1 MEEKIEHSDTQENIF
16 CAHCGT
22 RNAGSYYACVR
33 CGEKLIKVGNDSP
46 SSMGLTSCTE
56 CGSANLERAAHCWMC
71 GSEMNDPANTSPTPS
86 RESEPEATHSRHRS
100 NLNPVSTQVS
110 EPTMVRSDLNTNPA
124 QGTADA
130 PDGIEPNN
138 SGTKDADI
146 PISIRRWNWAA
157 FLFPEVWG
165 FFSGVPWAILL
176 LGAGLLL
183 LQLAGDLFPL
193 QIGYAVMFSIKLF
206 LGFRGNEFAWRGK
219 KWRSVEHFN
228 AFQKQ
233 WTTWS
238 IALFV
243 LTTILILYILSS
255 RGGEEFKF

>member
-1 MEEKIEHSDTQENIF
+1 MEEQIEHSGTQENIF

-22 RNAGSYYACVR
+22 QNEDSHYACVR
-33 CGEKLIKVGNDSP
+33 CGERLVKVVNDAP
-46 SSMGLTSCTE
+46 SSMGLTSCPE
-56 CGSANLERAAHCWMC
+56 CGSANPERAAYCWMC
-71 GSEMNDPANTSPTPS
+71 GSEMNDAIDTSPSPN
-86 RESEPEATHSRHRS
+86 RESKPEAARS
-100 NLNPVSTQVS
+100 QYRPNLNPVSTQVS
-110 EPTMVRSDLNTNPA
+110 ESTVVRSDLNTNPA

-130 PDGIEPNN
+130 PVEAEPNN
-138 SGTKDADI
+138 SGTKGADV
-146 PISIRRWNWAA
+146 PTSIRRWNWAA
-157 FLFPEVWG
+157 FLMPEVWG
-165 FFSGVPWAILL
+165 LFSGVPWAILL
-176 LGAGLLL
+176 LVAGLLL

-243 LTTILILYILSS
+243 LTILILYILSN
-255 RGGEEFKF
+255 RGGEEFRF

>member
-1 MEEKIEHSDTQENIF
+1 MEEQIEHSDTQENIF

-22 RNAGSYYACVR
+22 RNGDSYYACVR
-33 CGEKLIKVGNDSP
+33 CGERLVKVENDS
-46 SSMGLTSCTE
+46 SSPMGLTSCTG
-56 CGSANLERAAHCWMC
+56 CGGANLQRAAYCWMC
-71 GSEMNDPANTSPTPS
+71 GSEINNVVDTSPAPG
-86 RESEPEATHSRHRS
+86 RESEPEATHSQYRP
-100 NLNPVSTQVS
+100 NVNPVSTQVS
-110 EPTMVRSDLNTNPA
+110 KPTMVRSDLNTNPE
-124 QGTADA
+124 QGTSDT
-130 PDGIEPNN
+130 PGDVEPNN

-146 PISIRRWNWAA
+146 PNAIRRWNWAA
-157 FLFPEVWG
+157 FLIPEVWG

-238 IALFV
+238 IALFA
-243 LTTILILYILSS
+243 LTILILYIFSN
-255 RGGEEFKF
+255 RGGEEFRF